1 MIAWVEEAKG
11 VCPASKVCDAIALAR
26 RTYYSWKSSSTQTPS
41 PVAMETIRGLRKPNP
56 SSAPHPRSLS
66 LEQKEHA
73 LAVLN
78 SPRFFNQSA
87 SQAYATLLDEGRY
100 LCSERVLYR
109 LLAAQGQTT
118 PRYQRPS
125 RNAKKPELL
134 ATGPGQLWSWD
145 ITKLKAAEKWS
156 YYYLYVIMDVFSR
169 YAVGW
174 MVAHREST
182 ELAKTLISECCLKQG
197 IVPGRLTLHADRGS
211 SMTSKGVGELLMDLG
226 VTKSHSRPHVS
237 NDNPYSEA
245 QFKTLKY
252 RPEFPERFGSIE
264 ESRNFCRV
272 FFPWY
277 NTEHRH
283 SGLAHFTPHDV
294 HYGLVER
301 KQEVRN
307 AALLKAYAEHP
318 ERFVKGIPY
327 AAMPEREVWIN
338 KPIQEVNKPESLNQ
352 TTLNTNELLCKK
364 D

>member
-1 MIAWVEEAKG
+1 MMAWVEEAKEA
-11 VCPASKVCDAIALAR
+11 CPASKVCDAVALPR
-26 RTYYSWKSSSTQTPS
+26 RTYYDWK
-41 PVAMETIRGLRKPNP
+41 NP
-56 SSAPHPRSLS
+56 STRTLPPAALEAMKRERKPHPRSLS

-73 LAVLN
+73 LSVLN
-78 SPRFFNQSA
+78 SPRFRDQSA
-87 SQAYATLLDEGRY
+87 SQVHATLLDEGVY

-109 LLAAQGQTT
+109 LLATQGQTT

-134 ATGPGQLWSWD
+134 ATGPRQLWSWD

-169 YAVGW
+169 YVVGW

-182 ELAKTLISECCLKQG
+182 DLAKTLISECCQKQN
-197 IVPGRLTLHADRGS
+197 IVPGKLTLHADRGS

-252 RPEFPERFGSIE
+252 RPEFPERFGCIE
-264 ESRNFCRV
+264 EARNLCRA

-277 NTEHRH
+277 NTEHHH
-283 SGLAHFTPHDV
+283 SGLAHFTPEDV
-294 HYGLVER
+294 HYGRVER
-301 KQEVRN
+301 KREVRD
-307 AALLKAYAEHP
+307 ATLLKAYAEHP
-318 ERFVKGIPY
+318 ERFVKGIPH
-327 AAMPEREVWIN
+327 AAMPEKEVWIN
-338 KPIQEVNKPESLNQ
+338 KPTKEVDKQESLNQ
-352 TTLNTNELLCKK
+352 TSLNKNELLCKK